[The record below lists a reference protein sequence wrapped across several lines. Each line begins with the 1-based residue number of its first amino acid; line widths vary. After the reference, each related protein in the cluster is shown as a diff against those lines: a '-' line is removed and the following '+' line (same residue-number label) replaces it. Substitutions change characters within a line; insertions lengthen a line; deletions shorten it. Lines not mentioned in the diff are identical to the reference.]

1 MKLSALATL
10 VSSALALT
18 ACGDD
23 KDPTDDTTGSPTSDP
38 TGNPTGNTMTDAT
51 TTDAMTTDGTTTAN
65 PTTTTD
71 PTMTDPTM
79 TAPTTSDGTTTADPT
94 GDGPSFATDVWDP
107 IFSPSCSCHQ
117 LGSSG
122 GLMMGSD
129 AAAAYASMVG
139 VPSTGSPLS
148 YVEAGSADASYIYH
162 KVNNTHIE
170 AGGAGSRMPL
180 GGQLTPDQIAT
191 VKDWIDG
198 GALP

>member
-1 MKLSALATL
+1 MKFLALATL

-23 KDPTDDTTGSPTSDP
+23 GDPTDDTTGSPTSDP
-38 TGNPTGNTMTDAT
+38 TGNPTGNTMTDGT
-51 TTDAMTTDGTTTAN
+51 TTDGTTTDGTTEPTTTDPTATN

-71 PTMTDPTM
+71 PTMTDPT
-79 TAPTTSDGTTTADPT
+79 TSTDPT
-94 GDGPSFATDVWDP
+94 ATGGGLSFETDVWDP

-117 LGSSG
+117 NGASG
-122 GLMMGSD
+122 GYSMGTD

-139 VPSTGSPLS
+139 VPAGNAPLS

-180 GGQLTPDQIAT
+180 GGQLTPDQIAV